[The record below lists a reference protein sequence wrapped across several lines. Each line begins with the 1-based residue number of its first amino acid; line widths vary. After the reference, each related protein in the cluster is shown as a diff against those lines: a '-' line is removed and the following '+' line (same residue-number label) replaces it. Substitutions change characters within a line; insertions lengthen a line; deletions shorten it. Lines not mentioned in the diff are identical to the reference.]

1 MNPLTQEQ
9 VNIAKTFTD
18 DQKNSYSQ
26 LRTNGVPIQEAFT
39 IVANAYANKPKEDKT
54 LIEGLGGAVKEA
66 LTGGIRRTGEIA
78 EKYGASEAVSRLPLS
93 ITAGLGAGFGQ
104 AVGAVLETADDITG
118 EVISGAI
125 QPTLEKAVTSP
136 TGQRIIQGLSQF
148 NEQTRGVAGDVLDAS
163 NLIGLGSL
171 KSSPAKALRQNITS
185 KIKTGVSKV
194 TEPIKGK
201 SLKEVLRK
209 PFTKS
214 VEVPETVISPVTFSE
229 AVSRG
234 FTPQEARVF
243 ANLSVKDKPIASDML
258 KLADDISLGKADV
271 TTRPIDLVGKNVKTR
286 LNSLET
292 IEKNLGGKVDDA
304 AKSLEKLPINNEELQ
319 SSFIN
324 TIDDYKI
331 KRTDKGWDFSESD
344 FALTKNVQGDIERA
358 LSYVFSKK
366 PDAYAVHRIKKTLD
380 GLLYPQKTAEGLSGK
395 AKSLIQQLRRNADDY
410 LDNNFQAYRT
420 ANEEFSQVKNTLDS
434 ARDILGDF
442 NEANLAQKIRQTF
455 SNSGKREELKVA
467 LKNIDDLA
475 KTKGLEDIGNIYNQ
489 ALFAEKLIDIFGD
502 QAVTGFGES
511 IKRAVSRAQA
521 VAQGLRNPIQ
531 GIGSVAG
538 EVVET
543 IAGQRPIDRIEFLR
557 NLLK

>member
-39 IVANAYANKPKEDKT
+39 IVANAYANKQKEDKT
-54 LIEGLGGAVKEA
+54 LIEGLGGAAKEA

-78 EKYGASEAVSRLPLS
+78 QKYGTSEAISRLPLS
-93 ITAGLGAGFGQ
+93 IAAGLGAGVGQ

-118 EVISGAI
+118 EAISGAI
-125 QPTLEKAVTSP
+125 QPTLEKVVTSP
-136 TGQRIIQGLSQF
+136 TGQKIIQGLSQF
-148 NEQTRGVAGDVLDAS
+148 NEATKGVAGDVLDAS
-163 NLIGLGSL
+163 NLIGLGAL
-171 KSSPAKALRQNITS
+171 KSAPAKALRQNITS

-209 PFTKS
+209 PFTKTI
-214 VEVPETVISPVTFSE
+214 EAPETVISPVTFSE

-234 FTPQEARVF
+234 FTAPEARVF

-410 LDNNFQAYRT
+410 LDNNFKAYRI
-420 ANEEFSQVKNTLDS
+420 ANEEFSQVKNTLDG

-543 IAGQRPIDRIEFLR
+543 IAGQRPQDRIEFLR